1 MNKTTHSNGSP
12 DQPKLTVFV
21 DIDGVLNTG
30 AHIRRQKLETGESSI
45 RNWCPVAM
53 AHLRLVIE
61 YYNGQIVVSST
72 WRYDHSLEQLKSLFE
87 KNGLPPHF
95 VVDATPPLIHNT
107 PGPVTRGDEI
117 RAWIDENL
125 EKKQIQFQR
134 YIILDD
140 VDDGLTPFGDRF
152 IQCDPKTGFADKE
165 KVKRVVGLV

>member
-1 MNKTTHSNGSP
+1 LKNKLNYINASISILKH
-12 DQPKLTVFV
+12 LTKYSFV
-21 DIDGVLNTG
+21 NNS
-30 AHIRRQKLETGESSI
+30 GEI
-45 RNWCPVAM
+45 GM
-53 AHLRLVIE
+53 E

-72 WRYDHSLEQLKSLFE
+72 WRYDHSLEQLKALFE
-87 KNGLPPHF
+87 KNGLPPHY
-95 VVDATPPLIHNT
+95 VVDATPPLIHYT

-125 EKKQIQFQR
+125 EQKQIQFQR

-165 KVKRVVGLV
+165 KVKRIVGLV

>member
-1 MNKTTHSNGSP
+1 LKNKLNYINASISILKH
-12 DQPKLTVFV
+12 LTKYSFV
-21 DIDGVLNTG
+21 NNS
-30 AHIRRQKLETGESSI
+30 GEI
-45 RNWCPVAM
+45 G
-53 AHLRLVIE
+53 IE

-87 KNGLPPHF
+87 ENGLPPHF
-95 VVDATPPLIHNT
+95 VVDATPPLIHYT

-152 IQCDPKTGFADKE
+152 IRCDPKTGFADKE

>member
-1 MNKTTHSNGSP
+1 MKI
-12 DQPKLTVFV
+12 KLNYINASISILKHLTKYSFV
-21 DIDGVLNTG
+21 NNS
-30 AHIRRQKLETGESSI
+30 GEI
-45 RNWCPVAM
+45 G
-53 AHLRLVIE
+53 IE

-72 WRYDHSLEQLKSLFE
+72 WRYDHSLAQLKALFE
-87 KNGLPPHF
+87 KNGLPPHY
-95 VVDATPPLIHNT
+95 VVDATPPLIHYT

-125 EKKQIQFQR
+125 EQKQIQFQR

-140 VDDGLTPFGDRF
+140 LDDDLTPFGDRF

>member
-1 MNKTTHSNGSP
+1 MKNKLNYINASISILKH
-12 DQPKLTVFV
+12 LTKYSFV
-21 DIDGVLNTG
+21 NNS
-30 AHIRRQKLETGESSI
+30 GEI
-45 RNWCPVAM
+45 G
-53 AHLRLVIE
+53 IE

-87 KNGLPPHF
+87 ENGLPPHF
-95 VVDATPPLIHNT
+95 VVDATPPLIHYT

-125 EKKQIQFQR
+125 EQKQIQFQR

-165 KVKRVVGLV
+165 KVKRIVGLV